1 MRLSLSH
8 PASRII
14 VEPLEALAFDYDL
27 IRGELEFD

>member
-1 MRLSLSH
+1 VFFLE
-8 PASRII
+8 II